1 MKLPLR
7 WLKEYVDFDISIDEF
22 KERMIMRGFEI
33 AEVIEEMPN
42 ISNVYVGQVKSI
54 AKHENS
60 DKLFVCAVDIGRG
73 ENIQIVTNASYL
85 FEGAIVP
92 VALDGAT
99 LAGGLVIKNTVLRG
113 VESYGMF
120 CGKSELNIKDHEITG
135 ADDRILIL
143 NDASMIGKTIQE
155 ALGLDSVIFDIEIT
169 PNRQDCQSI
178 IGICREAAAALGKK
192 FKEPVIKHI
201 EGSGNAADYAS
212 VTILNPTLCPRYVA
226 RVIKDIKIEPS
237 PLWMQTKLRSV
248 GLRPINNIVDITNY
262 VLIEYGHPMHAFDLA
277 CVDSGA
283 IIVRNAYENEKI
295 TTLDGVERE
304 TTPEMLL
311 ITDPKK
317 PVGLA
322 GIMGGENSGIT
333 ENTKAVLFESA
344 AFIADN
350 IRRTSRKLGLVSDSA
365 QRFMRGVEP
374 VNAYLALERA
384 VELVHELGAGTV
396 VGEVIDVNYADI
408 SQRVIEVDTKR
419 VNRIIGEELSPEYMK
434 ALLETINI
442 ESTVK
447 GDTLVVNVPHYRVDI
462 ESGIESD
469 HDIAEEVARLH
480 GYEKLTPRLMSG
492 RTFSGKLE
500 PHVQAEDNI
509 KNLLAGFGAYEMYNY
524 SFMSPADLEKLML
537 PKDSRKR
544 QAVRIL
550 NPLGEDQSLMRT
562 TLTPGMLNT
571 LAHNIRHKTK
581 HNRFFEVGNIHFD
594 KEDLP
599 EEVKMLGLAFMGD
612 GENFFTLKGV
622 IEALFEFLGITGY
635 RFKAGGSDYLCPGKK
650 AEIFVN
656 GDYIGEMGAVHPL
669 VEKEYEISSA
679 YIAEIEFNK
688 LLKHKAA
695 VKKYKSLPK
704 FPSVE
709 RDIAIIVDD
718 SAKCDDVCDIMYSTE
733 LDCVIENVTLF
744 DVYKGAGIPEGKKS
758 MAFSYTLRRDDK
770 TLNDKEITEATNKL
784 LMALECKL
792 GAKLRQ

>member
-311 ITDPKK
+311 IADPKK

-322 GIMGGENSGIT
+322 GIMGGENSEIT